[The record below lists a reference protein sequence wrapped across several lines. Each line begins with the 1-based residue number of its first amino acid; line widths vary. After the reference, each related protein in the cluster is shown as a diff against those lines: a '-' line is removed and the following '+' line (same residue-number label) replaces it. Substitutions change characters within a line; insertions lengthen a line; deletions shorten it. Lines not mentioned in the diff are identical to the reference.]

1 MVAAQYPDFMQINGI
16 NLNVQRSGEG
26 PPVVMLHGLTSNLTA
41 LQPEIERL
49 SQSFEVIAV
58 DSRGHGRSDKPARYT
73 LQDHIDDVVG
83 VMDALKLDTVNLI
96 GTSAGSYIAQGV
108 ASQHPER
115 IRKLVLIVPK
125 SNGKTSSVARFIAQ
139 HEDEVRGMSH
149 DEIQAL
155 VLSRIFAPSTPQ
167 SVKEAQAIRSQQQ
180 AGQGLTLDAQQAEA
194 ASQALAG
201 FDFRPVLAQITA
213 ETLVISGRH
222 DILNPP
228 EEGHLIAELIPNT
241 RLEILEHSGHLPNVE
256 EPGRLLDLIE
266 GFLKE

>member
-83 VMDALKLDTVNLI
+83 IMDALNLDTVDLI

-108 ASQHPER
+108 ASQQPQR

-256 EPGRLLDLIE
+256 EPERLLDLIE